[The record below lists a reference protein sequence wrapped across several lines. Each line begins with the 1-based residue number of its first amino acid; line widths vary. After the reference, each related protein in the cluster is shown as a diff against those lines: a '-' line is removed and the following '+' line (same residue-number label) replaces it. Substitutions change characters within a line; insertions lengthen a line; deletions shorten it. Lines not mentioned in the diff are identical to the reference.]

1 MVRVKHILWLF
12 LVSWTLIACQQEKYD
27 RSGDDTNSLLSIE
40 DSMEANPR
48 FVRQKI
54 DDGMKKAPDS
64 LTYYEYMSRLGKF
77 FVLSSSPDSMPL
89 YINPV
94 VAFAEHQP
102 ESPRRNSLLAYA
114 YNCQAIIITFIR
126 REKMSSRSII
136 RHTNCSGT
144 AIPQS

>member
-12 LVSWTLIACQQEKYD
+12 LVSWMLIACQQEKHD

-40 DSMEANPR
+40 DSMEANPQ

-89 YINPV
+89 YINP
-94 VAFAEHQP
+94 
-102 ESPRRNSLLAYA
+102 S
-114 YNCQAIIITFIR
+114 
-126 REKMSSRSII
+126 
-136 RHTNCSGT
+136 
-144 AIPQS
+144 

>member
-64 LTYYEYMSRLGKF
+64 LTYYEYMSDWA
-77 FVLSSSPDSMPL
+77 SSSCFL
-89 YINPV
+89 L
-94 VAFAEHQP
+94 
-102 ESPRRNSLLAYA
+102 RRIPCPYTS
-114 YNCQAIIITFIR
+114 IR
-126 REKMSSRSII
+126 S
-136 RHTNCSGT
+136 
-144 AIPQS
+144 